1 MKPHQKPLSL
11 AALSLVFCLNLAHAD
26 RPNAEA
32 RINELIAKMT
42 LPEKVAMCVVVGPSE
57 FQGVPRL
64 GIPNMK
70 CSDGPRGPHG
80 GDTTAFPCGFG
91 LSYTTFKFE
100 NLELSQTNGEVT
112 ARVSVR
118 NAGERA
124 GDETVQLYVHERQPP
139 IERPVHEL
147 KAFQKINLVPGETKT
162 VALKLDSSAFSY
174 YSPEHHKWELPS
186 DDFEIQ
192 VGDSS
197 RDIRLTGQIKVAGS
211 PSEKK

>member
-1 MKPHQKPLSL
+1 MKLHQKPLSL
-11 AALSLVFCLNLAHAD
+11 AALSLVFCLNLAYAD
-26 RPNAEA
+26 SPNAEA

-42 LPEKVAMCVVVGPSE
+42 LPEKVAMCVGGGPSE
-57 FQGVPRL
+57 FQGVP
-64 GIPNMK
+64 IPNMK
-70 CSDGPRGPHG
+70 GPRGPHG

-91 LSYTTFKFE
+91 LSYTTLKFE

-124 GDETVQLYVHERQPP
+124 GAETVQLYVHELQPP

-147 KAFQKINLVPGETKT
+147 KAFQKINLMPGETKT
-162 VALKLDSSAFSY
+162 VTLELNPGAFSY
-174 YSPEHHKWELPS
+174 YSLEHHKWELPS

-197 RDIRLTGQIKVAGS
+197 RDILLTGQIKVAGS
-211 PSEKK
+211 PSDKK